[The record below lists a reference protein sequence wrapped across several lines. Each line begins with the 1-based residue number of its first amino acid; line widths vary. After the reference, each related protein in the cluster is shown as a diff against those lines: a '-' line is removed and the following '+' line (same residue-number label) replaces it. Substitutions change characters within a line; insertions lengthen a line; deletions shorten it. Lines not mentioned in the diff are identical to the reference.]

1 MSNYTDASLIYYPSG
16 YKAGTAYSLKPTDGS
31 GDLTFT
37 RASTAI
43 RVNESG
49 LIEEVASN
57 VPRIDYTGGGCG
69 KLLLEPS
76 RSNLALYSEPTTN
89 EGAASNITY
98 ESFNWDIG
106 FENCVKFGDNSALRF
121 RYFSTVAAS
130 TTYTISAYVIMEDLS
145 EPSIGTNVSDGDFVF
160 RVGGVYPTIT
170 SKQNMGNN
178 IWRCEGYAT
187 ATNTS
192 QTGIMKYTSQ
202 SNKGFRVVG
211 LQVEAGSYATSYIPT
226 AGATATRLADA
237 ASKTG
242 ISSLIGQTEGTLF
255 AEVKAFTNGGTSRRI
270 YIGDGSINNR
280 VFLELDEDLNRIK
293 GFMSSGGTIVGAVD
307 FIGID
312 QTDNL
317 RIALTYTDSAFSLF
331 INGVK
336 RDTDTTIAATPIG
349 MDRLLYAS
357 SVGSSIFEGN
367 VQSTMVFPT
376 ALSDTDAIALTT
388 I

>member
-242 ISSLIGQTEGTLF
+242 ISSLIGQTEGTMFVDFDIDSARSTSVIAWLTDGT
-255 AEVKAFTNGGTSRRI
+255 TNNAVIS
-270 YIGDGSINNR
+270 SI
-280 VFLELDEDLNRIK
+280 
-293 GFMSSGGTIVGAVD
+293 SSGGLLQVVVNSGGTTYVNIVGSVLGEGRYKLSVAYKLNDVAV
-307 FIGID
+307 FLNG
-312 QTDNL
+312 
-317 RIALTYTDSAFSLF
+317 ALLGTDSSVIMPLSLS
-331 INGVK
+331 
-336 RDTDTTIAATPIG
+336 
-349 MDRLLYAS
+349 RLD
-357 SVGSSIFEGN
+357 VG
-367 VQSTMVFPT
+367 QSTT
-376 ALSDTDAIALTT
+376 ATAQLGGSISQALLFKTRLSNTDLAALTT
-388 I
+388 L